1 MWSDSEIGMS
11 EADDKASKFRQEV
24 LDRVLRYLGRSPETL
39 TVREKSVL
47 KRLAER
53 QTIAQDINESFDEKR
68 TTGQRL
74 ADKVAEFGGSW
85 TFIIVFGVIL
95 AVWVAFNSL
104 LATRAFDPYPY
115 IFLNLVLS
123 MLAAVQAP
131 IIMMS
136 QNRQAAK
143 DRLDASHD
151 YEVNLKAEIEIMALH
166 EKFDQLRSNE
176 LRALIEKQQQQIEI
190 LSGILLEKNQKQS

>member
-1 MWSDSEIGMS
+1 MS
-11 EADDKASKFRQEV
+11 EADDKTSKFRQEV

-39 TVREKSVL
+39 TAREKSVL

-53 QTIAQDINESFDEKR
+53 QTIAQDINQSFDEKR

-176 LRALIEKQQQQIEI
+176 LRGLIEKQQQQIEI